1 MLNYSYWEKTLCA
14 SSFVLSVIKNG
25 YCLPFITNPPPF
37 FAKNNLS
44 SLRHKQFVESEIAN
58 CLKKS
63 YIVEVSTMPY
73 CCNPLTVA
81 ENKKLRLVLDL
92 RHVNPYL
99 KKNKFRYEDLDTVT
113 DILQP
118 GDYFTMF
125 DLISAYYHINIHPD
139 FHKYLGF
146 HWTFPDGKVR
156 YFVYTVLVFGL
167 SPASYVFTKVMRPL
181 VTHWR
186 LKGIR
191 VIFYLDDGFDNA
203 SSHQAC
209 KRNTAVIIECLESAG
224 FLINY
229 EKSAL
234 TPKQIGV
241 WLGFQ
246 IDSTKMMFFV
256 PPKKVEKLK
265 VHLSEVCN
273 INRASS
279 RTLSKIT
286 GTLSSMERAL
296 GPLVSLMTRST
307 NLQIA
312 QNPARDT
319 ITHISEDCLH
329 ELLFWYNNIDINNG
343 YSIKRHHTTSQILFS
358 DASDHSY
365 GGYILQ
371 RLGKPIC
378 QNRFTPDQIGTSST
392 NRELLAIRNC
402 LQSFAHLIRHEAIE
416 IRTDSQNAARIVQKG
431 SRLTHLQDIAVE
443 IFQIC
448 TQHDILLH
456 PIWIPREQ
464 NQYADH
470 LSKLTDTD
478 DWSIDGETFF
488 YLCQEFGQP
497 EFDRFADDNNHKVPR
512 FNSRFHC
519 PNTSG
524 VNAFTQDWSDVELNW
539 LCPPVKFICST
550 LHHARLCKAKGILLV
565 PQWPSSHF
573 WTLIHNGRAFEH
585 FVKSYRIIDP
595 FYTSTAE
602 SCQFKGFLSFHAI
615 ALLIDFS

>member
-1 MLNYSYWEKTLCA
+1 
-14 SSFVLSVIKNG
+14 
-25 YCLPFITNPPPF
+25 
-37 FAKNNLS
+37 
-44 SLRHKQFVESEIAN
+44 
-58 CLKKS
+58 
-63 YIVEVSTMPY
+63 
-73 CCNPLTVA
+73 
-81 ENKKLRLVLDL
+81 
-92 RHVNPYL
+92 
-99 KKNKFRYEDLDTVT
+99 
-113 DILQP
+113 
-118 GDYFTMF
+118 
-125 DLISAYYHINIHPD
+125 
-139 FHKYLGF
+139 
-146 HWTFPDGKVR
+146 
-156 YFVYTVLVFGL
+156 
-167 SPASYVFTKVMRPL
+167 MRPL

-203 SSHQAC
+203 SSQQAC

-229 EKSAL
+229 EKSEL

-246 IDSTKMMFFV
+246 IDSTRMMFFV

-319 ITHISEDCLH
+319 VTHISEDCLH

-478 DWSIDGETFF
+478 DWSIDGETFS